1 MKKGST
7 TNPINPDHRD
17 RQRAAAAAAGA
28 GGDCAGAGETQQI
41 HTSQK
46 KGTPP
51 ITRRREFIGAAAVAG
66 AGLMLASGTKVF
78 GQTVG
83 VGNVVYAS
91 KAGAQRSPG
100 FSPGPDATAALQA
113 ILDRAAPDGV
123 ELVIDGVF
131 SIRGLSIKSSTTI
144 RGLGWNT
151 GFFVLPGS
159 GNSAPYYPLT
169 NANHRSSYRGPTSM
183 PDFTFSNVVDQA
195 IAIRDLRIDA
205 NRRGGAS
212 GHGSYPVLNA
222 SGRLISSIT
231 LYGVRN
237 CFVDN
242 VYVYD
247 PCTYGV
253 SPANACNCTFTNIRV
268 TCPSA
273 LNYNNALQM
282 EGPCSDIYIS
292 NLTGFT
298 GDDFLALNAAD
309 GNISPTETIWPPSGP
324 QAFGSFSEC
333 YYGPITRVVANGI
346 FPDACGS
353 AVRLLSGKDHRPGAV
368 GPVALI
374 DQIDISNVVGSTS
387 WHAFLAN
394 TFGDVGAGLHG
405 KIILRNWQVDM
416 IGQAST
422 NKGYNDGYCVIGGT
436 HRSLQLINHNRGTMA
451 ADVSSSV
458 VFDGDAVVGEVLI
471 DGMTINETAVVNSTD
486 AITLRAGASVR
497 LLRAV
502 NCSWYRQGTPGNA
515 FLAVADGTI
524 FDAELRNIHLDGVAS
539 AVDYRGG
546 ALTNLSMVG
555 IVHRHA
561 GGQPTVHIG
570 KGKTLARLRAAGND
584 SVLLTGGPGTI
595 ASKKT
600 DSTEDS

>member
-1 MKKGST
+1 
-7 TNPINPDHRD
+7 
-17 RQRAAAAAAGA
+17 
-28 GGDCAGAGETQQI
+28 
-41 HTSQK
+41 
-46 KGTPP
+46 
-51 ITRRREFIGAAAVAG
+51 
-66 AGLMLASGTKVF
+66 
-78 GQTVG
+78 
-83 VGNVVYAS
+83 
-91 KAGAQRSPG
+91 
-100 FSPGPDATAALQA
+100 
-113 ILDRAAPDGV
+113 
-123 ELVIDGVF
+123 
-131 SIRGLSIKSSTTI
+131 
-144 RGLGWNT
+144 
-151 GFFVLPGS
+151 
-159 GNSAPYYPLT
+159 
-169 NANHRSSYRGPTSM
+169 M
-183 PDFTFSNVVDQA
+183 PDFIPSTVIDQA
-195 IAIRDLRIDA
+195 IAIRDIRIDA

-212 GHGSYPVLNA
+212 GNGSYPVINA
-222 SGRLISSIT
+222 SGRMISSIT
-231 LYGVRN
+231 LYGVTN
-237 CFVDN
+237 CLVDN
-242 VYVYD
+242 VCVYD
-247 PCTYGV
+247 PCAYGV
-253 SPANACNCTFTNIRV
+253 SPGNAFNCTFTNIRV

-273 LNYNNALQM
+273 LSYNAALQM

-324 QAFGSFSEC
+324 QAYGSFSEC

-353 AVRLLSGKDHRPGAV
+353 AVRLLSGKDNRAGAV
-368 GPVALI
+368 GPVAII

-394 TFGDVGAGLHG
+394 TFGDVGAGIHG
-405 KIILRNWQVDM
+405 KIILRNWQVEM
-416 IGQAST
+416 IAGGSRA
-422 NKGYNDGYCVIGGT
+422 NDGYCVIGGT

-471 DGMTINETAVVNSTD
+471 DGMTINETEFANSTD

-515 FLAVADGTI
+515 FLAVAAGTI
-524 FDAELRNIHLDGVAS
+524 FDAELKNLHLDGVAN
-539 AVDYRGG
+539 AVEYRGG
-546 ALTNLSMVG
+546 TLTNLSMVG
-555 IVHRHA
+555 IVHRRA
-561 GGQPTVHIG
+561 GGQPTVHVGRDI
-570 KGKTLARLRAAGND
+570 TLARLRAAGND